1 MIVLFFNVYN
11 MDLPISNESPK
22 KYNASLAVGLVG
34 VVLVAVGVFY
44 FFNYSKKL
52 KNQIITEEVVN
63 NNSAIKEYSYK
74 DVIYNFWGPVQ
85 EKQGEAVL
93 VEATSPDPAKA
104 SSDWPRQIIKFEIT
118 DQTKIVKTDEQGNQV
133 FVKSETIQIGDHLG
147 IKTDQIDT
155 IREEA
160 TTTDILILPQMPQK

>member
-1 MIVLFFNVYN
+1 
-11 MDLPISNESPK
+11 MDLPVSSESRK
-22 KYNASLAVGLVG
+22 KHTAILIVGLII
-34 VVLVAVGVFY
+34 VVLIAAGVFW
-44 FFNYSKKL
+44 FFNYSKES
-52 KNQIITEEVVN
+52 KNQVITEEVVN

-147 IKTDQIDT
+147 IKTDQIDVAKK
-155 IREEA
+155 EA
-160 TTTDILILPQMPQK
+160 IATDILILSQK